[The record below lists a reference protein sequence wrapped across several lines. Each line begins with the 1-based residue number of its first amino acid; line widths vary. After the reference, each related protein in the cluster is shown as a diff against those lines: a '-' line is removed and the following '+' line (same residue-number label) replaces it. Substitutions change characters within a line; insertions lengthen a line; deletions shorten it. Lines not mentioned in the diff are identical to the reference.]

1 MDAEDYR
8 NTVEVIL
15 RTGYLALSRQE
26 LDEAPYP
33 YESKATLGGVVRF
46 LANTPIAAVPAK
58 WDDHLGLW
66 PMTTTNTSNTIR
78 LIAVADIHNLVLSER
93 LNWHRTSEEALA

>member
-1 MDAEDYR
+1 MRQDAGTMDAEDYR

-33 YESKATLGGVVRF
+33 YETKATLGGVVNCKSDEMNF
-46 LANTPIAAVPAK
+46 
-58 WDDHLGLW
+58 
-66 PMTTTNTSNTIR
+66 
-78 LIAVADIHNLVLSER
+78 
-93 LNWHRTSEEALA
+93 